1 MAALV
6 SDYREKVQFGPER
19 FTPVPLGES
28 ARTKA
33 LLVCLEPG
41 QFIPIH
47 DPNVDVTFVVLEGT
61 GTIVA
66 GAQEAA
72 VGPGAVSFVPAGEAR
87 GLHANGERLVALHV
101 VSPPPTSEDH
111 TKVMEGLRRGS
122 WR

>member
-6 SDYREKVQFGPER
+6 NDYRDRVQFGPER

-72 VGPGAVSFVPAGEAR
+72 VGPGAVSFVPAGEPR
-87 GLHANGERLVALHV
+87 GLRSDRDRLVALHV
-101 VSPPPTSEDH
+101 VTPPPTAADH
-111 TKVMEGLRRGS
+111 TKVMAGLARGS